1 MKPKNVIFCVGTK
14 TDLSECM
21 LKSRLL
27 KRLTVSVTLFKQIL
41 AVYPIRRESSK
52 YFTDRCPLDLKCL
65 KGGGHDFGK
74 FPCSRCRTIRQH
86 SVLKIIV
93 FPIYTFLNIFENLI
107 FMYGNAIVHT
117 Y

>member
-1 MKPKNVIFCVGTK
+1 MVIFTESIMKPKNVIFCVGTK

-65 KGGGHDFGK
+65 KGGDMTLVNSCTAGAKPLG
-74 FPCSRCRTIRQH
+74 ST
-86 SVLKIIV
+86 VYLK
-93 FPIYTFLNIFENLI
+93 
-107 FMYGNAIVHT
+107 
-117 Y
+117 